1 MEYYGNALCV
11 SYDDLVGGGI
21 MTASNLQKMAQRG
34 KLTVVRTAGGKGNCA
49 LVAVDSLPEKY
60 KAEVKKL
67 YPEGNRTRLIAWVQK
82 NYERDTA
89 AYSFFFNKENTG
101 VELPQEKVLE
111 YTINASVLNCCIRL
125 YDRAAMCQ
133 KMFGNRYN
141 WDEMT
146 AVIDTLRDLYHHTLP
161 SSTMRFRKKVA
172 EYKREGYIC
181 LVSGKFGNQSARK
194 VDFKTERLILGIAIL
209 PNKPFNTS
217 VAEMYNQFVC
227 GELDV
232 WDPETG
238 EMFNPDDF
246 TDKNGEPMALSETTI
261 NNYLNSPKNRVLIDN
276 AQMSFTTFMH
286 EVMPHVHRHAPE
298 FSFSKISFDDRDL
311 PRKLKDSKQR
321 PKAYY
326 AYDVTSQ
333 CVVGYA
339 YNRNKNTDLVVDCF
353 RSLFMLIEREGWGCP
368 AQVEVENHLMSQ
380 WRDSFL
386 KAGVMFPFVRFCAP
400 QNSQEKYAEQMNG
413 AKKKS
418 VEHRNHLGIGRFY
431 AKDRHYRT
439 ESKKVFDELNDT
451 YEDQEY
457 YTWEQLIAEDLRDI
471 EQFNQTLHPNQKKY
485 KGMTRWQV
493 LVENMNPTLR
503 PLDRAICARYVGEHV
518 STSIRRNSYCRV
530 QGKDWWLSEVEVIEK
545 LAPNDFKVEA
555 YYLTNEQGEATDVW
569 IYQNDMMVDKLQDV
583 GTFNTADAEQTDED
597 RAIFTEQQKKIA
609 HFGKYVRDNAISRV
623 GIMSKAPEAI
633 EADSKNDISITF
645 KYSYNGDY
653 KRHQKADFGCNE
665 SQPREL
671 SERLEACRE
680 SWHQLGCVL
689 TTESG
694 PDGAC
699 S

>member
-60 KAEVKKL
+60 KAEVRKL

-133 KMFGNRYN
+133 KMFGSRYN

-161 SSTMRFRKKVA
+161 ASTMRFRKKVA
-172 EYKREGYIC
+172 EYKRDGYIC

-194 VDFKTERLILGIAIL
+194 VDFKIERLLLSIAIQ
-209 PNKPFNTS
+209 PNKPFNTD
-217 VAEMYNQFVC
+217 VQEQYMMFVT
-227 GELDV
+227 GEYDV
-232 WDPETG
+232 WDLETG

-246 TDKNGEPMALSETTI
+246 TDKNGEPLVLSKATVA
-261 NNYLNSPKNRVLIDN
+261 NYLNMPKNRVLIDN

-457 YTWEQLIAEDLRDI
+457 YTWEQLIAEDLKDI

-623 GIMSKAPEAI
+623 GIMSKAPETI
-633 EADSKNDISITF
+633 EADTDETTGFAAESEYIQPETMPEAYQF
-645 KYSYNGDY
+645 KDE
-653 KRHQKADFGCNE
+653 ADA
-665 SQPREL
+665 L
-671 SERLEACRE
+671 ADL
-680 SWHQLGCVL
+680 
-689 TTESG
+689 
-694 PDGAC
+694 
-699 S
+699 

>member
-60 KAEVKKL
+60 KAEVRKL

-161 SSTMRFRKKVA
+161 ASTMRFRKKVA

-194 VDFKTERLILGIAIL
+194 VDHKIERLLLSIAIQ
-209 PNKPFNTS
+209 PNKPFNTD
-217 VAEMYNQFVC
+217 VQEQYMMFVT
-227 GELDV
+227 GEYDV
-232 WDPETG
+232 WDLETG

-246 TDKNGEPMALSETTI
+246 TDKNGEPLVLSKATVA
-261 NNYLNSPKNRVLIDN
+261 NYLNSPKNRVLIDN

-311 PRKLKDSKQR
+311 PRKLKDTKQR

-457 YTWEQLIAEDLRDI
+457 YTWEQLIAEDLKDI

-609 HFGKYVRDNAISRV
+609 HFSKYVRDNAISRV

-633 EADSKNDISITF
+633 EADIDETTGFAAESEDIQPETVSEAYQF
-645 KYSYNGDY
+645 KDE
-653 KRHQKADFGCNE
+653 ADA
-665 SQPREL
+665 L
-671 SERLEACRE
+671 ADL
-680 SWHQLGCVL
+680 
-689 TTESG
+689 
-694 PDGAC
+694 
-699 S
+699 

>member
-60 KAEVKKL
+60 KAEVRKL

-101 VELPQEKVLE
+101 VDLPQEKVLE

-161 SSTMRFRKKVA
+161 ASTMRFRKKVA

-194 VDFKTERLILGIAIL
+194 VDHKIERLLLSIAIQ
-209 PNKPFNTS
+209 PNKPFNTD
-217 VAEMYNQFVC
+217 VQEQYMMFVT
-227 GELDV
+227 GEYDV
-232 WDPETG
+232 WDHETG

-246 TDKNGEPMALSETTI
+246 TDKNGEPLVLSKATVA
-261 NNYLNSPKNRVLIDN
+261 NYLNMPKNRVLIDN

-311 PRKLKDSKQR
+311 PRKLKDTKQR

-457 YTWEQLIAEDLRDI
+457 YTWEQLIAEDLKDI

-633 EADSKNDISITF
+633 EADIDETTGFAAESEDIQPETVSEAYQF
-645 KYSYNGDY
+645 KDE
-653 KRHQKADFGCNE
+653 ADA
-665 SQPREL
+665 L
-671 SERLEACRE
+671 ADL
-680 SWHQLGCVL
+680 
-689 TTESG
+689 
-694 PDGAC
+694 
-699 S
+699 

>member
-60 KAEVKKL
+60 KAEVRKL

-161 SSTMRFRKKVA
+161 ASTMRFRKKVA
-172 EYKREGYIC
+172 EYKRDGYIC

-194 VDFKTERLILGIAIL
+194 VDFKIERLLLSIAIQ
-209 PNKPFNTS
+209 PNKPFNTD
-217 VAEMYNQFVC
+217 VQEQYMMFVT
-227 GELDV
+227 GEYDV
-232 WDPETG
+232 WDHETG

-246 TDKNGEPMALSETTI
+246 TDKNGEPLVLSKATVA
-261 NNYLNSPKNRVLIDN
+261 NYLNMPKNRVLIDN

-311 PRKLKDSKQR
+311 PRKLKDTKQR

-457 YTWEQLIAEDLRDI
+457 YTWEQLIAEDLKDI

-609 HFGKYVRDNAISRV
+609 HFSKYVRDNAISRV

-633 EADSKNDISITF
+633 EADIDETTGFAAESEDIQPETVSEAYQF
-645 KYSYNGDY
+645 KDE
-653 KRHQKADFGCNE
+653 ADA
-665 SQPREL
+665 L
-671 SERLEACRE
+671 ADL
-680 SWHQLGCVL
+680 
-689 TTESG
+689 
-694 PDGAC
+694 
-699 S
+699 

>member
-1 MEYYGNALCV
+1 MEYFENCLCV
-11 SYDDLVGGGI
+11 SARELVDGNV
-21 MTASNLQKMAQRG
+21 MTASNYKQLAHRG
-34 KLTVVRTAGGKGNCA
+34 KLTVVRQGKGLGSYA

-60 KAEVKKL
+60 KAEIRKL
-67 YPEGNRTRLIAWVQK
+67 YPDGNRTRLIDWVKK
-82 NYERDTA
+82 NYERDMA
-89 AYSFFFNKENTG
+89 AYSFFFNRANTG

-111 YTINASVLNCCIRL
+111 YTINASVLNCCISL

-133 KMFGNRYN
+133 KMFGNRYD
-141 WDEMT
+141 WDEM
-146 AVIDTLRDLYHHTLP
+146 ASVIDILRDLYGHTLP
-161 SSTMRFRKKVA
+161 ASTLRFRKKVA
-172 EYKREGYIC
+172 QYKREGYIC
-181 LVSGKFGNQSARK
+181 LISGKFGNQSARK
-194 VDFKTERLILGIAIL
+194 VDFKTERLILGIACL
-209 PNKPFNTS
+209 PNKPFNTN
-217 VAEMYNQFVC
+217 VAELYNMFVC

-232 WDPETG
+232 YDPESG

-246 TDKNGEPMALSETTI
+246 TDKNGEPLVLCETTI

-276 AQMSFTTFMH
+276 SQKSWVTFMH
-286 EVMPHVHRHAPE
+286 ENAPHVHRHAPE

-311 PRKLKDSKQR
+311 PRKLKDTKQR

-326 AYDVTSQ
+326 AYDVASQ

-353 RSLFMLIEREGWGCP
+353 RSLFRLIEKNGWGCP

-439 ESKKVFDELNDT
+439 ESKKIFDENNDT
-451 YEDQEY
+451 YEDKEY
-457 YTWEQLIAEDLRDI
+457 YSWDQLIAEDMKDI

-493 LVENMNPTLR
+493 LVENMNPTLQ

-518 STSIRRNSYCRV
+518 STSVRRNSYCRV

-555 YYLTNEQGEATDVW
+555 YYLTNEDGDATDVW
-569 IYQNDMMVDKLQDV
+569 IYQNDMMVDKLQDI
-583 GTFNTADAEQTDED
+583 GTFNTADAEQTDKD

-609 HFGKYVRDNAISRV
+609 HFEKYVRDNAISQV
-623 GIMSKAPEAI
+623 GVMRKPNGKSQYTVGEELELKAPAAEPQGTVERCCSETLDTADWSRDAI
-633 EADSKNDISITF
+633 ADI
-645 KYSYNGDY
+645 
-653 KRHQKADFGCNE
+653 
-665 SQPREL
+665 
-671 SERLEACRE
+671 
-680 SWHQLGCVL
+680 
-689 TTESG
+689 
-694 PDGAC
+694 
-699 S
+699 

>member
-21 MTASNLQKMAQRG
+21 MSASNYKQMAHRG
-34 KLTVVRTAGGKGNCA
+34 KFTVVRTAGGKGNCA

-60 KAEVKKL
+60 KAEVRKL
-67 YPEGNRTRLIAWVQK
+67 YPEGNRTRLIAWVKK
-82 NYERDTA
+82 NYERDA
-89 AYSFFFNKENTG
+89 QAYSFFFNKANTG
-101 VELPQEKVLE
+101 VELPEDKVLE

-125 YDRAAMCQ
+125 YDRASMCQ

-146 AVIDTLRDLYHHTLP
+146 AVIDTLRELYHHTLP
-161 SSTMRFRKKVA
+161 ASTMRFRKKVA
-172 EYKREGYIC
+172 EYKRDGYIC

-194 VDFKTERLILGIAIL
+194 VDHKIERLLLSIAIQ
-209 PNKPFNTS
+209 PNKPFNTD
-217 VAEMYNQFVC
+217 VQEQYTMFVT
-227 GELDV
+227 GEYDV
-232 WDPETG
+232 FDYDTG

-246 TDKNGEPMALSETTI
+246 TDKEGEPLVLSKATVA
-261 NNYLNSPKNRVLIDN
+261 NYLNMPKNRVLIDH
-276 AQMSFTTFMH
+276 AQMSPTTFMH
-286 EVMPHVHRHAPE
+286 EVMPHRHAPE

-311 PRKLKDSKQR
+311 PRKLKDTKQR

-353 RSLFMLIEREGWGCP
+353 RSLFTLIERNGWGCP

-457 YTWEQLIAEDLRDI
+457 YTWEQLIAEDLKDI

-493 LVENMNPTLR
+493 LVENMNPTLQ

-530 QGKDWWLSEVEVIEK
+530 QGKDWWLSQTEVIEK

-555 YYLTNEQGEATDVW
+555 FYLSNEQGEATDVW
-569 IYQNDMMVDKLQDV
+569 IYQDGMLIDKLQDV

-597 RAIFTEQQKKIA
+597 RAVFTEQQKKIA

-623 GIMSKAPEAI
+623 GIMSKAPESI
-633 EADSKNDISITF
+633 EANTEPEI
-645 KYSYNGDY
+645 G
-653 KRHQKADFGCNE
+653 
-665 SQPREL
+665 
-671 SERLEACRE
+671 LEAAVAQQ
-680 SWHQLGCVL
+680 H
-689 TTESG
+689 TE
-694 PDGAC
+694 PERYQFKDEMDALADL
-699 S
+699 

>member
-60 KAEVKKL
+60 KAEVRKL

-161 SSTMRFRKKVA
+161 ASTMRFRKKVA
-172 EYKREGYIC
+172 EYRREGYIC

-194 VDFKTERLILGIAIL
+194 VDHKIERLLLSIAIQ
-209 PNKPFNTS
+209 PNKPFNTD
-217 VAEMYNQFVC
+217 VQEQYMMFVT
-227 GELDV
+227 GEYDV
-232 WDPETG
+232 WDHETG

-246 TDKNGEPMALSETTI
+246 TDKNGEPLVLSKATVA
-261 NNYLNSPKNRVLIDN
+261 NYLNMPKNRVLIDN

-311 PRKLKDSKQR
+311 PRKLKDTKQR

-457 YTWEQLIAEDLRDI
+457 YTWEQLIAEDLKDI

-609 HFGKYVRDNAISRV
+609 HFSKYVRDNAISRV

-633 EADSKNDISITF
+633 EADTDETTGFAAESEDIRPETVPEAYQF
-645 KYSYNGDY
+645 KDE
-653 KRHQKADFGCNE
+653 ADA
-665 SQPREL
+665 L
-671 SERLEACRE
+671 ADL
-680 SWHQLGCVL
+680 
-689 TTESG
+689 
-694 PDGAC
+694 
-699 S
+699 

>member
-60 KAEVKKL
+60 KAEVRKL

-161 SSTMRFRKKVA
+161 ASTMRFRKKVA
-172 EYKREGYIC
+172 EYKRDGYIC

-194 VDFKTERLILGIAIL
+194 VDFKIERLLLSIAIQ
-209 PNKPFNTS
+209 PNKPFNTD
-217 VAEMYNQFVC
+217 VQEQYMMFVT
-227 GELDV
+227 GEYDV
-232 WDPETG
+232 WDHETG

-246 TDKNGEPMALSETTI
+246 TDKNGEPLVLSKATVA
-261 NNYLNSPKNRVLIDN
+261 NYLNMPKNRVLIDN

-457 YTWEQLIAEDLRDI
+457 YTWEQLIAEDLKDI

-633 EADSKNDISITF
+633 EADTDNTTGFAAESEDIQPETVSEAYQF
-645 KYSYNGDY
+645 KDE
-653 KRHQKADFGCNE
+653 ADA
-665 SQPREL
+665 L
-671 SERLEACRE
+671 ADL
-680 SWHQLGCVL
+680 
-689 TTESG
+689 
-694 PDGAC
+694 
-699 S
+699 

>member
-11 SYDDLVGGGI
+11 SYDDLVSGGI
-21 MTASNLQKMAQRG
+21 MTASNYKQLAHRG
-34 KLTVVRTAGGKGNCA
+34 KLTVLRQGKGLGNCA

-60 KAEVKKL
+60 KAEVRKL

-82 NYERDTA
+82 NYERDTQ
-89 AYSFFFNKENTG
+89 AYSFFFNKANTG
-101 VELPQEKVLE
+101 VELPEEKVLE

-194 VDFKTERLILGIAIL
+194 VDLKIERLLLSIAIQ
-209 PNKPFNTS
+209 PNKPFNTD
-217 VAEMYNQFVC
+217 VQEQYVMFVTGEYDVFDYTT
-227 GELDV
+227 GEL
-232 WDPETG
+232 
-238 EMFNPDDF
+238 FNPDDF
-246 TDKNGEPMALSETTI
+246 TDKNGEPLVLSKATVA
-261 NNYLNSPKNRVLIDN
+261 NYLNMPKNRILIDH
-276 AQMSFTTFMH
+276 AQMSPTTFMH

-311 PRKLKDSKQR
+311 PRKLKDTKQR

-333 CVVGYA
+333 CVVGFA

-353 RSLFMLIEREGWGCP
+353 RSLFTLIERNGWGCP

-400 QNSQEKYAEQMNG
+400 QNSQEKFAEQMNG

-439 ESKKVFDELNDT
+439 EAKKVFDELNDT

-457 YTWEQLIAEDLRDI
+457 YTWEQLIAEDMADI

-493 LVENMNPTLR
+493 LVENMNPTLQ

-518 STSIRRNSYCRV
+518 STSVRRNSYCRV
-530 QGKDWWLSEVEVIEK
+530 QGKDWWLSSVEVIEK
-545 LAPNDFKVEA
+545 LDPNDWKVEA
-555 YYLTNEQGEATDVW
+555 YYLTNEQGEAVDVW
-569 IYQNDMMVDKLQDV
+569 IYQNGMMVDKLQNV

-623 GIMSKAPEAI
+623 GVMSKAPESI
-633 EADSKNDISITF
+633 ETDTEPEIDLAAVPQQHTEPETAYQFKDEVDAVAD
-645 KYSYNGDY
+645 
-653 KRHQKADFGCNE
+653 
-665 SQPREL
+665 L
-671 SERLEACRE
+671 
-680 SWHQLGCVL
+680 
-689 TTESG
+689 
-694 PDGAC
+694 
-699 S
+699 